1 MIARTFY
8 PVHVTLD
15 VADHTTDP
23 AALPAGTLTPLD
35 AVMAH
40 PAERIVAALEGF
52 DELDL
57 PALLGVLG
65 AGEVA

>member
-1 MIARTFY
+1 MTALALPTNL
-8 PVHVTLD
+8 P
-15 VADHTTDP
+15 DP
-23 AALPAGTLTPLD
+23 AALPAWAGTRDDLLA
-35 AVMAH
+35 AVMQH

-65 AGEVA
+65 AGEVAA

>member
-1 MIARTFY
+1 MHTIPAI
-8 PVHVTLD
+8 LD
-15 VADHTTDP
+15 VADHSTDP

-35 AVMAH
+35 AVMAY
-40 PAERIVAALEGF
+40 PPERIVAALEGF